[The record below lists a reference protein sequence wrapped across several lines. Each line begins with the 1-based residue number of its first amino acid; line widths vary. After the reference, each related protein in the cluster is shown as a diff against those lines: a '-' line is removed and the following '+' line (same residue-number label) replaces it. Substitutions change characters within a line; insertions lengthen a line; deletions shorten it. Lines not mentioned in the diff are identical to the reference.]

1 MKRRRSENI
10 CKRFYQLVLG
20 KSYDYNERI
29 YIALQG
35 MKCTY
40 CLFSVSKHYY
50 YEDVNNKAHCY
61 VTYRLGE
68 VTGYSSHF
76 RSVIDG
82 LFHCCYR

>member
-29 YIALQG
+29 YIALQA

-40 CLFSVSKHYY
+40 CLFSVSSTIIMKMSIIRLI
-50 YEDVNNKAHCY
+50 
-61 VTYRLGE
+61 VT
-68 VTGYSSHF
+68 
-76 RSVIDG
+76 
-82 LFHCCYR
+82 